1 MTGCP
6 LCAIHGAGHDG
17 ACAPYQPDPV
27 ADVSVLAGDW
37 KGDPYPDKLG
47 RERRGNL
54 SADEVAYALEVLE
67 VDGERFEV
75 EHRWD

>member
-6 LCAIHGAGHDG
+6 LCAIHGPGHDG

-37 KGDPYPDKLG
+37 QHDLG
-47 RERRGNL
+47 TIGGKERRTLTG
-54 SADEVAYALEVLE
+54 DEALDLLDRIVIAS
-67 VDGERFEV
+67 ERIEI
-75 EHRWD
+75 EHRWTA